1 MGHHWRCWVKS
12 ELKLKV
18 RDKVKLSPRFRRDRK
33 VRAAVEVGLDRGCQR
48 EG

>member
-12 ELKLKV
+12 ELKLKGM
-18 RDKVKLSPRFRRDRK
+18 DKVKMRRRVRRDRK
-33 VRAAVEVGLDRGCQR
+33 VRAAVEVGLER